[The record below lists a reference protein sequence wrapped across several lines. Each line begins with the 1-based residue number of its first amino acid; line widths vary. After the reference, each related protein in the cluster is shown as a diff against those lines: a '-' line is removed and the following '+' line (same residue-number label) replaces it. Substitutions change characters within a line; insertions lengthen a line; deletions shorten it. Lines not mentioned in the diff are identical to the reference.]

1 MCSERGDSKVEMRL
15 VSSTDLVTVGVEYYC
30 QCRQSF
36 YSDKMKPVKSKSS
49 KKAARQ
55 NG

>member
-1 MCSERGDSKVEMRL
+1 MCSERVEMRL

-36 YSDKMKPVKSKSS
+36 YSDKMKPVKPKSS